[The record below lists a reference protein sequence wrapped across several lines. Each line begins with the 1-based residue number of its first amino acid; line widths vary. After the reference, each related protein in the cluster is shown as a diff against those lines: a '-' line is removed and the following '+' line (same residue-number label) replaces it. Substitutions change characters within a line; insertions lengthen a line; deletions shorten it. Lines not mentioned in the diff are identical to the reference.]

1 MTVGI
6 QVTFDATEPGK
17 LAEFWALALG
27 YQVQPPPPGFDSWEQ
42 FAERMGIPP
51 EQWGDKSAVV
61 DPAGEGPRVFFQRV
75 PEEKAVKNRVHLD
88 LNVSAG
94 AADPEEGWRQVLAH
108 VDTLV
113 EAGATVLRELNE
125 PTGRCVV
132 WKVWSLPYVVRFRRE
147 SV

>member
-75 PEEKAVKNRVHLD
+75 PEGKVGKR
-88 LNVSAG
+88 SA
-94 AADPEEGWRQVLAH
+94 
-108 VDTLV
+108 
-113 EAGATVLRELNE
+113 
-125 PTGRCVV
+125 
-132 WKVWSLPYVVRFRRE
+132 
-147 SV
+147 